1 MGLPPPNYFRNAL
14 RLNLKTSIS
23 TIPNLNHLNHDRKK
37 RAASR
42 ASPMA
47 HSSVFSKCR
56 LAVLKLGILAGPKA
70 VFDSESNESL
80 RVQLA

>member
-1 MGLPPPNYFRNAL
+1 
-14 RLNLKTSIS
+14 
-23 TIPNLNHLNHDRKK
+23 
-37 RAASR
+37 
-42 ASPMA
+42 MA

-56 LAVLKLGILAGPKA
+56 LAVLKLGILSGHKA